1 MYFQAR
7 DDLLFHRAGDSWL
20 LVDPET
26 DRVHRLNEIA
36 MWIWRHADG
45 VTSEQELSRRL
56 ADLTQA
62 PLERV
67 TADVGATFRDIQ
79 ALDLVREVSGQWA
92 EGRGQ

>member
-1 MYFQAR
+1 MYRAR
-7 DDLLFHRAGDSWL
+7 DDLLFHRAGDFWL

-26 DRVHRLNEIA
+26 DQVHRLNAIA

-45 VTSEQELSRRL
+45 VTSEQELSKRL

-67 TADVGATFRDIQ
+67 VADVQATFRDIW
-79 ALDLVREVSGQWA
+79 ALGLVREACS
-92 EGRGQ
+92 